1 MLIAI
6 YCFIGLS
13 TTLAVLND
21 YSRDEVIA
29 SALLGAA
36 WPVYVIVKLIQKLTR

>member
-13 TTLAVLND
+13 TTLSVLSD
-21 YSRDEVIA
+21 YSRADIIA
-29 SALLGAA
+29 SVLLGVI
-36 WPVYVIVKLIQKLTR
+36 WPVYVSAKLIQKLTR

>member
-13 TTLAVLND
+13 TTLAVLED

-29 SALLGAA
+29 SVLLGAI
-36 WPVYVIVKLIQKLTR
+36 WPIYVTAKLIQKLK

>member
-13 TTLAVLND
+13 TALSVLEN
-21 YSRDEVIA
+21 YTKEEVIA
-29 SALLGAA
+29 SVLVGVI
-36 WPVYVIVKLIQKLTR
+36 WPIYVTAKLIQKLK

>member
-13 TTLAVLND
+13 TTLSVLND
-21 YSRDEVIA
+21 YSRADIIA
-29 SALLGAA
+29 SALLGVV
-36 WPVYVIVKLIQKLTR
+36 WPVYVSSKLIQKLTR

>member
-13 TTLAVLND
+13 TTLAVLED
-21 YSRDEVIA
+21 YSLGEVIA
-29 SALLGAA
+29 S
-36 WPVYVIVKLIQKLTR
+36 VIVGAIWPIYITTKLIQKLK